1 MMIMQNISIK
11 FSSLVRQTVGVWL
24 YNYSFRKFKY
34 TKAING
40 TPCEYNENPI
50 SDQALIA
57 RSILVYTDACPY
69 IKDRTKELISK
80 RHQQDF
86 TTTPFQTLERI
97 CNENKRHIRY

>member
-11 FSSLVRQTVGVWL
+11 FSSLGSLVIQI
-24 YNYSFRKFKY
+24 YSFRKFKY